1 MNVLVVGAG
10 PTGLSLAIELARHGV
25 PFRLVDRA
33 TARSERSRAL
43 VVQPRSLELMRPWGV
58 ADQLVACGQ
67 QAVSAQLFV
76 EKRLGAS
83 VAFTDIG
90 VDDTPYPFLLF
101 VSQAVTEKLC
111 DEALAR
117 LGGSVERGVELVAA
131 RDDGDGVTVT
141 LRHGESG
148 GGGTRDERAR
158 FDYVVGCD
166 GAHSPVRHA
175 AGLDFAGAQYEQ
187 DFVLADVAIRWNAP
201 RQIYFFFGKGKNA
214 VVLPLADGLSRII
227 GLTGKPAPEGAA
239 GVAEEPP
246 LAELSQLLAEVCP
259 FAFELQRPR
268 WLARFRLHHRG
279 VSRYRAGRLLV
290 AGDAAHIHSPAGGH
304 GMNTGIQD
312 ACNLGWKLAMVA
324 RGAPAR
330 LLDSYDEERRPV
342 GRRLL
347 QFTDRLFAIAASPN
361 PLVIWLRNKLVPA
374 LAPRFLA
381 TPARRK
387 LAFRFVS
394 QLGIRYTGSSLV
406 GECGERAPDALVD
419 GVNQL
424 VDRGNHLV
432 DAFNHPKHHLV
443 VFGDGAA
450 FLRTAIARHAPL
462 LDGVVVAD
470 DATARRRYGL
480 TADGWALVRPDQY
493 IAARGHGFDDAP
505 LDRYFGATIGIS
517 SSKRS
522 M

>member
-1 MNVLVVGAG
+1 VNVLIVGAG

-25 PFRLVDRA
+25 PFRLIDRA
-33 TARSERSRAL
+33 TERSDRSRAL

-58 ADQLVACGQ
+58 ADKLVACGERTV
-67 QAVSAQLFV
+67 AAQMYV
-76 EKRLGAS
+76 EKRLG
-83 VAFTDIG
+83 VTVGFDDIG

-111 DEALAR
+111 DEALAK
-117 LGGSVERGVELVAA
+117 LGGTIERGVELVSA
-131 RDDGDGVTVT
+131 RDDGDEVAVV
-141 LRHGESG
+141 LRHARGQGDRLEP
-148 GGGTRDERAR
+148 AR
-158 FDYVVGCD
+158 FDFVVGCD
-166 GAHSPVRHA
+166 GAHSAVRHA
-175 AGLDFAGAQYEQ
+175 AGLEFAGAQYEQ

-227 GLTGKPAPEGAA
+227 GLTGQPAPDGAA
-239 GVAEEPP
+239 GVAEEPS
-246 LAELSQLLAEVCP
+246 LEEFARLLAEVCP
-259 FAFELQRPR
+259 FVFELQRPR

-290 AGDAAHIHSPAGGH
+290 AGDAAHIHSPAGGQ

-347 QFTDRLFAIAASPN
+347 QYTDRLFSLAASSSPM
-361 PLVIWLRNKLVPA
+361 VIWLRNKLVPVV
-374 LAPRFLA
+374 APRALA

-387 LAFRFVS
+387 IAFRFIS
-394 QLGIRYTGSSLV
+394 QLGIRYSGSSLV
-406 GECGERAPDALVD
+406 GDAGERAPDALVD
-419 GVNQL
+419 GVN
-424 VDRGNHLV
+424 HLV
-432 DAFNHPKHHLV
+432 DAYNHPKHHLV
-443 VFGDGAA
+443 VFGDGAEL
-450 FLRTAIARHAPL
+450 LRTAIARYAPL
-462 LDGVVVAD
+462 LDGVVVTD

-480 TADGWALVRPDQY
+480 AGDGWALVRPDQY
-493 IAARGHGFDDAP
+493 IAVRAQSFDDGP
-505 LDRYFGATIGIS
+505 LDAYFGATIGIS